1 MSSKEKL
8 YKERV
13 NVELPHDCPNIHTHI
28 LTNTQTGDPTT
39 IKSAKLP
46 GTDGLVDRTRTLK
59 RDSPKAWIDL

>member
-13 NVELPHDCPNIHTHI
+13 NVDLPHDCPNIGTHI
-28 LTNTQTGDPTT
+28 LTNTQAGDPTT

-46 GTDGLVDRTRTLK
+46 GTDR
-59 RDSPKAWIDL
+59 